1 MATGYNFFFIRSAS
15 PKDFIFQIPI
25 PPPVIEVNSGT
36 NSETVN
42 IVNLG
47 EVNILKGRQLKSVS
61 FESSLPR
68 YARSS
73 AVTTRGEFR
82 PPEDYIGLFEHAQ
95 ATNTPL
101 VFAVTG
107 LGLNIKVNVESFE
120 YVYDT
125 DYVNYNLSLKEYRD
139 FKAKEVVL
147 VTVPTTPTPATPTTP
162 PKTTTTTTSVQT
174 TASTRTKTDFAVGD
188 KVICSGSYYADSYG
202 GGSKGTF
209 KTGFVGKIS
218 MIVAKP
224 ASGQTFPIHIVSES
238 GSHSTSQRITW
249 IGWVKK
255 DQLKHV

>member
-68 YARSS
+68 YASS
-73 AVTTRGEFR
+73 PAVTTRGEFN
-82 PPEDYIGLFEHAQ
+82 PPEDYIELFEHAQ

-107 LGLNIKVNVESFE
+107 LGLNLKVSVESFE

-147 VTVPTTPTPATPTTP
+147 VTAPTTGTPTTTP
-162 PKTTTTTTSVQT
+162 SVKTTPSD
-174 TASTRTKTDFAVGD
+174 RTKTAFAVGD
-188 KVICSGSYYADSYG
+188 KVICSGTYYADSYG
-202 GGSKGTF
+202 GGNKGTF

-218 MIVAKP
+218 MIIAKP

-238 GSHSTSQRITW
+238 GSHDPSQRITW